1 MYIYANSELV
11 VSKGSVIAEVY
22 QEYREDDFFLY
33 LGYYEENVYADIGRE
48 SWFNVCVLFNFH
60 ITFIRVYVI
69 IIVCVDFKCITF
81 RECKTSQILRISW
94 NCRRACL
101 AMNYTSPTFPTLAR

>member
-1 MYIYANSELV
+1 MLVIGRVKNSNLSELAKCKFLFPATATVGDLCHYINSKLHRTEEAPMYIYANSELV

-48 SWFNVCVLFNFH
+48 S
-60 ITFIRVYVI
+60 
-69 IIVCVDFKCITF
+69 
-81 RECKTSQILRISW
+81 
-94 NCRRACL
+94 
-101 AMNYTSPTFPTLAR
+101 

>member
-1 MYIYANSELV
+1 MWACIVSYIVVRACIIPCPSILKLFPPPTNLLPTVGDLCHYINSKLHRTEEAPMYIYANSELV

-48 SWFNVCVLFNFH
+48 S
-60 ITFIRVYVI
+60 
-69 IIVCVDFKCITF
+69 
-81 RECKTSQILRISW
+81 
-94 NCRRACL
+94 
-101 AMNYTSPTFPTLAR
+101 